1 MPLNR
6 IVSYVRATAWMSF
19 LLQWWTE
26 PVPTGWLR
34 AFLRERKL
42 DRTVRNLIGGYALI
56 FAAICV
62 AVQFSDTGPRSTVG
76 RAIVVVCALGA
87 LGWAVRWVVGPWPS
101 LREAVAFVAFADVGI
116 AVACWQDSDP
126 LAGLVGTV
134 LFTPVGAYVSFFLGN
149 RLLLAHVAWCGPV
162 IFALSL
168 RLLAE
173 GTVGAAMTAVVKV
186 TSMLVVVVL
195 IPMVIQFGI
204 AVVRLDALAAQRD
217 PLTGLLNRRGIY
229 GEWQRLHGGLM
240 REHGLEGDRVVA
252 AAIVDIDRFKSINDQ
267 YGHGT
272 GDRVLVDLANAF
284 VGESMR
290 GNTVGRSGGEEFIV
304 VTICPAHAV
313 VDFATRLREAV
324 TASKPAGI
332 AVTASVGVA
341 AQPVSSVASAASR
354 EAIDVLT
361 ACADRAMYEAKR
373 NGGNQSRI
381 LHPGLDSGD
390 HYVWQSGA

>member
-1 MPLNR
+1 
-6 IVSYVRATAWMSF
+6 
-19 LLQWWTE
+19 
-26 PVPTGWLR
+26 
-34 AFLRERKL
+34 
-42 DRTVRNLIGGYALI
+42 
-56 FAAICV
+56 
-62 AVQFSDTGPRSTVG
+62 
-76 RAIVVVCALGA
+76 
-87 LGWAVRWVVGPWPS
+87 
-101 LREAVAFVAFADVGI
+101 
-116 AVACWQDSDP
+116 
-126 LAGLVGTV
+126 
-134 LFTPVGAYVSFFLGN
+134 
-149 RLLLAHVAWCGPV
+149 
-162 IFALSL
+162 
-168 RLLAE
+168 
-173 GTVGAAMTAVVKV
+173 
-186 TSMLVVVVL
+186 
-195 IPMVIQFGI
+195 
-204 AVVRLDALAAQRD
+204 LDALAAQRD

-240 REHGLEGDRVVA
+240 RAHGLEGDRVVA

-313 VDFATRLREAV
+313 IDFATRLREAV